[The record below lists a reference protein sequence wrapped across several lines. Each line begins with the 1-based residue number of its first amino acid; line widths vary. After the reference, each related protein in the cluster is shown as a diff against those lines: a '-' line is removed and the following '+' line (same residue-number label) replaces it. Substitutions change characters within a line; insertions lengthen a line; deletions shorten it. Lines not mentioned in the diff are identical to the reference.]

1 MRSSNEL
8 KDLFESH
15 LLAMQTPAHWQ
26 GPMYTPMSYLLS
38 LGGKRIRPVLLLLTY
53 QSLSGKDAGDA
64 LNAATAV
71 EFFHNFSLMHD
82 DIMDKA
88 PTRRGQ
94 DTVHIKW
101 NEDTAILSGDAMFAL
116 SFELLIRN
124 FPEKAPELIRVYTDV
139 SVGVCDGQMED
150 MMMAEAEGGDI
161 PAYLEMIRKKTA
173 LLIGGSMSLGA
184 ICAGA
189 DPELVARIREYGEL
203 IGTGFQ
209 LQDDL
214 LDVYADKA
222 KFGKQIAGDI
232 LENKKTFLLLTAL
245 ADADEGQR
253 EQLENLLQEED
264 ADKKIEGVK
273 AIYEALDIPG
283 KTRELITAYFDKA
296 ELVGQELSHFAGF
309 EHIEAF
315 FQALI
320 KRDY

>member
-1 MRSSNEL
+1 
-8 KDLFESH
+8 
-15 LLAMQTPAHWQ
+15 
-26 GPMYTPMSYLLS
+26 MYTPMTYLLS
-38 LGGKRIRPVLLLLTY
+38 QGGKRIRPVLLLLSY
-53 QSLSGKDAGDA
+53 QSLSGKDASDA

-88 PTRRGQ
+88 PVRRGKP
-94 DTVHIKW
+94 TVHVKW
-101 NEDTAILSGDAMFAL
+101 DENTAILSGDAMFGL

-124 FPEKAPELIRVYTDV
+124 FSEKASELIKVYTDV
-139 SVGVCDGQMED
+139 SVGVCEGQMED
-150 MMMAEAEGGDI
+150 MLMAEAEGGDI

-173 LLIGGSMSLGA
+173 VLIGGSMSMGA

-189 DPELVARIREYGEL
+189 DPELVERIRVYGEL

-214 LDVYADKA
+214 LDVYAEQA
-222 KFGKQIAGDI
+222 KFGKQVAGDI
-232 LENKKTFLLLTAL
+232 LENKKTFLLLTAM
-245 ADADEGQR
+245 ADAEAGQR
-253 EQLENLLQEED
+253 ERLEALLKEED
-264 ADKKIEGVK
+264 PQTKIDGVK
-273 AIYEALDIPG
+273 AIYAELEIAG
-283 KTRELITAYFDKA
+283 KTRSLMATYFDKA
-296 ELVGQELSHFAGF
+296 EEVGRELSHFQGF